1 MQQEPRIDN
10 ARRPMTRKGLVIALC
25 TLAFLVALVVVA
37 NVWSR
42 VIAGAIGAAAVAA
55 LFVATPRAVWRNLAA
70 KQKEREKTT
79 GGKVLR
85 WAEWLVLGG
94 ILVSV
99 LTRLAARYP

>member
-1 MQQEPRIDN
+1 M
-10 ARRPMTRKGLVIALC
+10 ARKELVVAFC

-42 VIAGAIGAAAVAA
+42 VVAGAIGAAAVAA
-55 LFVATPRAVWRNLAA
+55 LFVATPRAVWRDLAA

-85 WAEWLVLGG
+85 WVEWLVLGG
-94 ILVSV
+94 FLVSV
-99 LTRLAARYP
+99 LTELVARYP